1 MKCRR
6 CIKEV
11 KSSVKIV
18 NQKTKSFVSISD
30 FVYPGLR
37 RVAFLSYVSWSKY
50 NPCVLTTTN
59 ILYYED
65 LATGRQKQS
74 DPQILCGL
82 FTTCILVTWHI
93 IKREKNN
100 KSIFYWLKGLQEYT
114 EQVIFIAKKEIIF
127 GKELKYG
134 EDMGEIKKCT

>member
-1 MKCRR
+1 MDSSYLSNSNHMKCRR

-30 FVYPGLR
+30 FVHPGLR

-74 DPQILCGL
+74 DPQIMCGL

-93 IKREKNN
+93 IKREKTTNPYSIGLRVFRSTLN
-100 KSIFYWLKGLQEYT
+100 KLFL
-114 EQVIFIAKKEIIF
+114 
-127 GKELKYG
+127 
-134 EDMGEIKKCT
+134 